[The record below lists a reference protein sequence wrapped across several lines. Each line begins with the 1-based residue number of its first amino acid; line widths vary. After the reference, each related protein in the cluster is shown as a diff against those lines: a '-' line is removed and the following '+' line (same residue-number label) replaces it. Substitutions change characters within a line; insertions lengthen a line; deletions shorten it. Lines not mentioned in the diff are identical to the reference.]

1 MDYSMLFFL
10 VLPLVAFFYSSVGHG
25 GASGY
30 LALMVFWS
38 FPAHEMK
45 QTALILNLFVAGIAF
60 VQFYKAGHFKPN
72 IFLWFAIGSV
82 PAAFLG
88 GTIDLDPLWYKR
100 ILGGLLLFAVWR
112 MLFSADHEK
121 TKSMSKGIGVVSG
134 AGIGFFSGLIGIGGG
149 IILTPLLVLTRWA
162 NVKEAAAVSA
172 AFIWVNSL
180 SGLLGQ
186 WTVGIT
192 PSKHIAAMIALALAG
207 GFAGSYLGSFQWER
221 KRLQQLLAVVLA
233 MASCKLMTV

>member
-1 MDYSMLFFL
+1 MLFFL
-10 VLPLVAFFYSSVGHG
+10 ALPLVAFLYSSVGHG

-30 LALMVFWS
+30 LALMVFSS

-60 VQFYKAGHFKPN
+60 VQFYNAGHFKPN
-72 IFLWFAIGSV
+72 IFLWFALGSV

-88 GTIDLDPLWYKR
+88 GTIDIDPLWYKR
-100 ILGGLLLFAVWR
+100 ILGGLLMFAVWR
-112 MLFSADHEK
+112 MLFSADHKE

-134 AGIGFFSGLIGIGGG
+134 TGIGFFSGLIGIGGG

-162 NVKEAAAVSA
+162 DVKEAAAVSA

-192 PSKHIAAMIALALAG
+192 PSNQIAIMIVLALAG
-207 GFAGSYLGSFQWER
+207 GFVGSYLGSFQWKR

-233 MASCKLMTV
+233 MASFKLMTV